1 VGKLEADLM
10 HVEMLMDV
18 CVVGVL
24 VFMLNV
30 VVVVVVIV
38 LVLYVVDVRVGVRTV
53 PMGVLMGMDVICLR
67 VFGQRFSSG
76 IGS

>member
-24 VFMLNV
+24 VLMLN
-30 VVVVVVIV
+30 VVVVVIV

>member
-24 VFMLNV
+24 VLMLNV
-30 VVVVVVIV
+30 VVIVIV
-38 LVLYVVDVRVGVRTV
+38 RYVVDVRVGVRTV

>member
-24 VFMLNV
+24 VFMLN
-30 VVVVVVIV
+30 VVVVVIV

>member
-24 VFMLNV
+24 VLMLN
-30 VVVVVVIV
+30 VVVIV

>member
-10 HVEMLMDV
+10 HMDV

-24 VFMLNV
+24 VFMLN
-30 VVVVVVIV
+30 VVVVVIV

>member
-1 VGKLEADLM
+1 
-10 HVEMLMDV
+10 
-18 CVVGVL
+18 VGVL
-24 VFMLNV
+24 VLMLN
-30 VVVVVVIV
+30 VVVIV

>member
-30 VVVVVVIV
+30 VVIVIV

>member
-1 VGKLEADLM
+1 
-10 HVEMLMDV
+10 
-18 CVVGVL
+18 VL
-24 VFMLNV
+24 VFMLN
-30 VVVVVVIV
+30 VVVVVIV

>member
-24 VFMLNV
+24 VFMLN
-30 VVVVVVIV
+30 VVVIV